1 MSDVKPLYNEDLLAW
16 SKQQAEAL
24 RSAARGG
31 SNQTLDWENLAEEI
45 EDLGASQKSSLHSQ
59 LRRIIKHLLKLENS
73 PAGGPRGGWV
83 GSICDARGE
92 IEYLLEVSPS
102 LRRELEI
109 GIAAETK
116 RATKAAIRELDNY
129 GEADHAT
136 TERICATTYTEE
148 HILGDWF
155 PSKPPA

>member
-1 MSDVKPLYNEDLLAW
+1 MPSAEPGMSDVKPLYNEDLLAW

-24 RSAARGG
+24 RSAAQGG
-31 SNQTLDWENLAEEI
+31 SNQALDWENLAEEI

-92 IEYLLEVSPS
+92 I
-102 LRRELEI
+102 
-109 GIAAETK
+109 
-116 RATKAAIRELDNY
+116 
-129 GEADHAT
+129 
-136 TERICATTYTEE
+136 
-148 HILGDWF
+148 
-155 PSKPPA
+155 